1 MPSIFAGG
9 NIGAVV
15 LAKSVR
21 PATFSMVAT
30 KPRMPTKIGLI
41 SGIQWQDGVNAQ
53 FPHTMGDDIYMN
65 VFGNRMGTLTIKGIA
80 FSDFEC
86 KGASKHGIIDIIDW
100 YKEHRVSTTGK
111 NIIVTVGGTEAISGF
126 LIGASYSTD
135 DTENWL
141 VGYQLEVATV
151 PRAM

>member
-9 NIGAVV
+9 NIGTVV
-15 LAKSVR
+15 LAKSTR
-21 PATFSMVAT
+21 TATFSMVKV
-30 KPRMPTKIGLI
+30 KPPMPTKVGLI
-41 SGIQWQDGVNAQ
+41 SGISWQDGVNAQ
-53 FPHTMGDDIYMN
+53 FTHTMGDDIYMN

-80 FSDFEC
+80 FADFEC
-86 KGASKHGIIDIIDW
+86 KGASKHGVIDIIDW
-100 YKEHRVSTTGK
+100 YKEQRVSATGK
-111 NIIVTVGGTEAISGF
+111 KIVVTVGGTEAISGF
-126 LIGASYSTD
+126 LVAASYSTD